1 MRETSLRVW
10 AWTLSPELSP
20 WQGPP
25 CLLSRA
31 GFYFSF
37 LSRYGYGQNFLLS
50 SAENLSK
57 RNVQVLGLF
66 TVHKTIKSLQAFN
79 IFIVKTMHTHR
90 QLKPRK
96 NVCGDY
102 NEYILKCTILMAAF
116 KISTLIQRSRGS
128 FPGHPQV
135 PQLRLSDSLWVIPSA
150 VSSVTDCPES
160 QGRGSLMGSHRV
172 EQQQQPSRDR
182 VRTRITS

>member
-1 MRETSLRVW
+1 
-10 AWTLSPELSP
+10 
-20 WQGPP
+20 
-25 CLLSRA
+25 
-31 GFYFSF
+31 
-37 LSRYGYGQNFLLS
+37 
-50 SAENLSK
+50 
-57 RNVQVLGLF
+57 
-66 TVHKTIKSLQAFN
+66 
-79 IFIVKTMHTHR
+79 MHTHR

-182 VRTRITS
+182 VRTRITSWLRLLASFRTFSTVSSLSLHPWRFLVCHIPRKKEDISDLFARSYLSASKEWHKVFR